1 VHNAAVDDHILRFAG
16 ALRQAGI
23 RISPPEVADALVAA
37 GAVDLEDRP
46 SFKSALRA
54 TLVKR
59 DFDLD
64 TFEQLFELYFSP
76 YGSREGD
83 LPPPL
88 QPRDLPPLPPGALDE
103 LGEELAALWAA
114 LRGADDMEL
123 ALLIREAARR
133 EGAGQIETVLQQGM
147 AGRMIL
153 QGMGL
158 GLGSDAALD
167 RFAQRLR
174 ESGMS
179 DEDAQAWRDAV
190 REQLDRLRA
199 AVRGFVRAEYD
210 RNEGASRES
219 RRARE
224 LAMRSIQAFTP
235 REAAEMSRLVEKLGQ
250 KLDSLRELRR
260 APRKRG
266 ALDMQ
271 RTWRTNLQTGGVPF
285 RLRWE
290 KPPQRRPQVVALC
303 DISNSVQGTVRLML
317 HFLYRLQDRFSRVR
331 SFVFVNDCTEVSDEF
346 LHYDA
351 ETAIARA
358 LQPEAIAYYS
368 ATSYGRSFERFLA
381 QYEDAVTS
389 RSIVIVLGDARGNY
403 TAPRADLLATIKGRA
418 RRVLWFNPEG
428 RLSWGLGDSAMNLY
442 LPHCTQAF
450 EVRTLGHLETA
461 IENLVGAAPR

>member
-1 VHNAAVDDHILRFAG
+1 VDEHIHRFAA
-16 ALRQAGI
+16 ALRMAGI

-37 GAVDLEDRP
+37 GSVDLEDRP

-64 TFEQLFELYFSP
+64 TFEQLFDLYFSP
-76 YGSREGD
+76 YGSRDDD
-83 LPPPL
+83 LPPPIEA
-88 QPRDLPPLPPGALDE
+88 RDLPPLPPGALDE
-103 LGEELAALWAA
+103 LGEELARLWQALQS
-114 LRGADDMEL
+114 ADDMEL
-123 ALLIREAARR
+123 ALLIRESARR
-133 EGAGQIETVLQQGM
+133 EGAGRIDTVLQQGM
-147 AGRMIL
+147 AGRLIL

-158 GLGSDAALD
+158 GMGSDAALD

-174 ESGMS
+174 EAGMS
-179 DEDAQAWRDAV
+179 DADVQAWRDAV

-210 RNEGASRES
+210 RNEGAMRES

-224 LAMRSIQAFTP
+224 LSMRSIDAFTP

-250 KLDSLRELRR
+250 KLDSLPELRR

-266 ALDMQ
+266 ALDMH
-271 RTWRTNLQTGGVPF
+271 RTWRSNLQTGGVPF

-290 KPPQRRPQVVALC
+290 KPPRRRPQVVALC
-303 DISNSVQGTVRLML
+303 DISNSVQSTVRLML

-331 SFVFVNDCTEVSDEF
+331 TFVFVSDCCEVSDEF

-351 ETAIARA
+351 ETAIAHA
-358 LQPEAIAYYS
+358 LAPKQIAYYS
-368 ATSYGRSFERFLA
+368 ATNYGRSFERFLA
-381 QYEDAVTS
+381 QYDDAVTS
-389 RSIVIVLGDARGNY
+389 RTIFLVLGDARGNY
-403 TAPRADLLATIKGRA
+403 TPPRADLLATVKGRA

-428 RLSWGLGDSAMNLY
+428 RLSWGLGDSTMNQY

-450 EVRTLGHLETA
+450 EVRTLAHLEMA
-461 IENLVGAAPR
+461 IENLVGAQPR

>member
-1 VHNAAVDDHILRFAG
+1 MPRMEEHIRRFAG
-16 ALRQAGI
+16 ALRQAGV

-37 GAVDLEDRP
+37 GAVDIEERP
-46 SFKSALRA
+46 SFKAALRA

-76 YGSREGD
+76 YGSRDAD
-83 LPPPL
+83 LPD
-88 QPRDLPPLPPGALDE
+88 QPEPRLDLPPLPPGALEE
-103 LGEELAALWAA
+103 LGEELAQLWDA
-114 LRGADDMEL
+114 LRNADDLEL

-133 EGAGQIETVLQQGM
+133 EGAGRIDTVLQQGM
-147 AGRMIL
+147 AGRMIM
-153 QGMGL
+153 QGTGL
-158 GLGSDAALD
+158 GMGSDAALD
-167 RFAQRLR
+167 RFAARLR
-174 ESGMS
+174 EAGMS
-179 DEDAQAWRDAV
+179 DEEAQAWRDAV

-210 RNEGASRES
+210 RNEGAQREG

-224 LAMRSIQAFTP
+224 LSMRSIDAITP
-235 REAAEMSRLVEKLGQ
+235 RETAEMSRLVERLGQ
-250 KLDSLRELRR
+250 KLDSLPELRK

-303 DISNSVQGTVRLML
+303 DISNSVQSTVRLML

-331 SFVFVNDCTEVSDEF
+331 TFVFVSDCTEVSEEF

-351 ETAIARA
+351 DTAITHA
-358 LQPEAIAYYS
+358 LAPQQIAYYS
-368 ATSYGRSFERFLA
+368 STSYGRSFERFLA
-381 QYEDAVTS
+381 QYDDAVTP
-389 RSIVIVLGDARGNY
+389 RTIVLILGDARGNY
-403 TAPRADLLATIKGRA
+403 TPPRPELLATIKGRA

-428 RLSWGLGDSAMNLY
+428 RLSWGLGDSTMPAY

-450 EVRTLGHLETA
+450 EVRTLAHLEAA
-461 IENLVGAAPR
+461 IENLVATPAR

>member
-1 VHNAAVDDHILRFAG
+1 MGDAMDEHILRFAG
-16 ALRQAGI
+16 ALRQAGV

-37 GAVDLEDRP
+37 GAVDIEERA
-46 SFKSALRA
+46 SFKAALQA

-64 TFEQLFELYFSP
+64 AFEQLFDLYFSP
-76 YGSREGD
+76 YGSREQD
-83 LPPPL
+83 LPP
-88 QPRDLPPLPPGALDE
+88 QPQESPELPPLPPGALDE
-103 LGEELAALWAA
+103 LGEELARLWAM
-114 LRGADDMEL
+114 LRGTDDLEL
-123 ALLIREAARR
+123 ALAIQETARR
-133 EGAGQIETVLQQGM
+133 EGAGRIDTVLQQGM
-147 AGRMIL
+147 AGRMIM
-153 QGMGL
+153 QAMGL

-179 DEDAQAWRDAV
+179 AEDAQAWRDAV

-210 RNEGASRES
+210 RNEGAQREN

-224 LAMRSIQAFTP
+224 LSMRSIDAISP
-235 REAAEMSRLVEKLGQ
+235 REVAEMSRLVERLGQ
-250 KLDSLRELRR
+250 KLDSLPELRKV
-260 APRKRG
+260 PRRRG

-271 RTWRTNLQTGGVPF
+271 RTWRSNLQTGGVPF

-303 DISNSVQGTVRLML
+303 DISNSVQSTVRLML

-331 SFVFVNDCTEVSDEF
+331 SFVFVNDCVEVSEEF

-351 ETAIARA
+351 DTAIAHA
-358 LQPEAIAYYS
+358 LQPKQIAYYS
-368 ATSYGRSFERFLA
+368 STSYGRSFERFLA
-381 QYEDAVTS
+381 QYDDAVSS
-389 RSIVIVLGDARGNY
+389 RTIVLILGDARCNY
-403 TAPRADLLATIKGRA
+403 TPPRAELLATIKGRA

-428 RLSWGLGDSAMNLY
+428 RLSWGLGDSTMPAY

-450 EVRTLGHLETA
+450 EVRTLAHLEAA
-461 IENLVGAAPR
+461 IESLVGSERR

>member
-1 VHNAAVDDHILRFAG
+1 VDEHIHRFAG

-76 YGSREGD
+76 YGSRDTD
-83 LPPPL
+83 LPPRPED
-88 QPRDLPPLPPGALDE
+88 PRDLPELPPGALDE
-103 LGEELAALWAA
+103 LGPELARLWDA
-114 LRGADDMEL
+114 LRRADDLEVS
-123 ALLIREAARR
+123 LLIRESARR
-133 EGAGQIETVLQQGM
+133 EGAGRIDTVLQQGM
-147 AGRMIL
+147 AGRLIL

-158 GLGSDAALD
+158 GMGSDAALD

-179 DEDAQAWRDAV
+179 DEEAQAWRDAV
-190 REQLDRLRA
+190 RQQLDRLRA

-210 RNEGASRES
+210 RNDGAVNES

-224 LAMRSIQAFTP
+224 LAMRSIDAFTP
-235 REAAEMSRLVEKLGQ
+235 REAAEMSRLVEHLGRKLH
-250 KLDSLRELRR
+250 SLPELR
-260 APRKRG
+260 K
-266 ALDMQ
+266 ALDMH
-271 RTWRTNLQTGGVPF
+271 RTWRSNLQTGGVPF

-290 KPPQRRPQVVALC
+290 KPPQRKPQVVALC
-303 DISNSVQGTVRLML
+303 DISNSVQSTVRLFL

-331 SFVFVNDCTEVSDEF
+331 TFVFVSDCTEVSEEF

-358 LQPEAIAYYS
+358 LQPKQIAYYS
-368 ATSYGRSFERFLA
+368 ATSYGRSLERFLS
-381 QYEDAVTS
+381 QYDDAVTS
-389 RSIVIVLGDARGNY
+389 RTIFLVLGDGRGNY
-403 TAPRADLLATIKGRA
+403 TSPRPELLASIKGRA

-428 RLSWGLGDSAMNLY
+428 RLSWGLGDSSMNAY

-450 EVRTLGHLETA
+450 EVRTLAHLEAA
-461 IENLVGAAPR
+461 IESLVGAPPR

>member
-1 VHNAAVDDHILRFAG
+1 VDEHIRRFAG

-37 GAVDLEDRP
+37 GTVDLDDRP
-46 SFKSALRA
+46 SFRSALRA

-64 TFEQLFELYFSP
+64 TFDQLFELYFSP
-76 YGSREGD
+76 YGSRADD
-83 LPPPL
+83 LPPKPEE
-88 QPRDLPPLPPGALDE
+88 PADLPPLPPGALDE
-103 LGEELAALWAA
+103 LGEELARLWQA
-114 LRGADDMEL
+114 LREADDVEL
-123 ALLIREAARR
+123 TLLIRETGRR
-133 EGAGQIETVLQQGM
+133 QGTGDVDSVLQQGM

-167 RFAQRLR
+167 RFAQALR

-179 DEDAQAWRDAV
+179 AEDAQAWRDAV
-190 REQLDRLRA
+190 RQQLDRLRA
-199 AVRGFVRAEYD
+199 AVRGYVRAEYD
-210 RNEGASRES
+210 RNEGAVREG

-224 LAMRSIQAFTP
+224 LAMRSIEAITP
-235 REAAEMSRLVEKLGQ
+235 RETAEMSRLVERLGRRF
-250 KLDSLRELRR
+250 DSMPELRR
-260 APRKRG
+260 APKRRG

-271 RTWRTNLQTGGVPF
+271 RTWRSNLQTGGVPF

-290 KPPQRRPQVVALC
+290 KPPRRRPQVVALC
-303 DISNSVQGTVRLML
+303 DISNSVQSTVRLML

-331 SFVFVNDCTEVSDEF
+331 TFVFVSDCTEVSEEF

-351 ETAIARA
+351 ETAISHA
-358 LQPEAIAYYS
+358 LQPQQIAYYS
-368 ATSYGRSFERFLA
+368 ATNYGRSLERFLA
-381 QYEDAVTS
+381 QYDDAVTS
-389 RSIVIVLGDARGNY
+389 RTIVLILGDARGNY
-403 TAPRADLLATIKGRA
+403 TPPRADLLATVKGRA

-428 RLSWGLGDSAMNLY
+428 RLSWGLGDSSMNAY

-450 EVRTLGHLETA
+450 EVRTLAHLEAA

>member
-1 VHNAAVDDHILRFAG
+1 MDEHIHRFAA

-37 GAVDLEDRP
+37 GAVDIEERTA
-46 SFKSALRA
+46 FKSALRA

-76 YGSREGD
+76 YGSRDTD
-83 LPPPL
+83 LPPRPED
-88 QPRDLPPLPPGALDE
+88 PRELPPLPPGALDE
-103 LGEELAALWAA
+103 LGPELARLWEA
-114 LRGADDMEL
+114 LRRADDLEL
-123 ALLIREAARR
+123 SLLIRESARR
-133 EGAGQIETVLQQGM
+133 EGAGRIDTVLQQGM
-147 AGRMIL
+147 AGRLIL

-158 GLGSDAALD
+158 GMGSDAALD

-179 DEDAQAWRDAV
+179 DEDAQAWRDAL
-190 REQLDRLRA
+190 RQQLDRLRA

-210 RNEGASRES
+210 RNDGAVNES

-224 LAMRSIQAFTP
+224 LAMRSIEAFTP
-235 REAAEMSRLVEKLGQ
+235 REAAEMSRLVERLGR
-250 KLDSLRELRR
+250 KLDSLPELRK
-260 APRKRG
+260 APRRKG
-266 ALDMQ
+266 ALDMH
-271 RTWRTNLQTGGVPF
+271 RTWRSNLQTGGVPF

-290 KPPQRRPQVVALC
+290 KPPQRKPQVVALC
-303 DISNSVQGTVRLML
+303 DISNSVQSTVRLFL

-331 SFVFVNDCTEVSDEF
+331 TFVFVSDCTEVSEEF

-358 LQPEAIAYYS
+358 LQPKQIAYYS
-368 ATSYGRSFERFLA
+368 ATSYGRSLERFLA
-381 QYEDAVTS
+381 QYDDAVTS
-389 RSIVIVLGDARGNY
+389 RTIFLVLGDGRGNY
-403 TAPRADLLATIKGRA
+403 TAPRAELLANIKGRA

-428 RLSWGLGDSAMNLY
+428 RLSWGLGDSSMNAY

-450 EVRTLGHLETA
+450 EVRTLAHLEAA
-461 IENLVGAAPR
+461 IESLVGAEAR

>member
-1 VHNAAVDDHILRFAG
+1 MEEHIHRFAV

-23 RISPPEVADALVAA
+23 RISPPEVADALIAA
-37 GAVDLEDRP
+37 GAVDIEDRP
-46 SFKSALRA
+46 SFRSALRA

-76 YGSREGD
+76 YGSRQTD
-83 LPPPL
+83 LPPRPEE
-88 QPRDLPPLPPGALDE
+88 PRALPPLPDGALDE
-103 LGEELAALWAA
+103 LGPELARLWAA
-114 LRGADDMEL
+114 LRTTDDLEL
-123 ALLIREAARR
+123 ALLIRETARR
-133 EGAGQIETVLQQGM
+133 EGAGSIDTVLQQGM
-147 AGRMIL
+147 AGRLIL

-179 DEDAQAWRDAV
+179 EEDAQAWRDAV
-190 REQLDRLRA
+190 RRQLDRLRA

-210 RNEGASRES
+210 RNDGALSES

-224 LAMRSIQAFTP
+224 LSMRSIEAFTP
-235 REAAEMSRLVEKLGQ
+235 RETAEMSRLVERLGR
-250 KLDSLRELRR
+250 KLDSLPELRR
-260 APRKRG
+260 APRRKG
-266 ALDMQ
+266 SLDMH
-271 RTWRTNLQTGGVPF
+271 RTWRSNLQTGGVPF

-290 KPPQRRPQVVALC
+290 DPPQRKPQVVALC
-303 DISNSVQGTVRLML
+303 DISNSVQSTVRLML

-331 SFVFVNDCTEVSDEF
+331 SFVFVSDCTEVSDEF

-351 ETAIARA
+351 ETAIAHA
-358 LQPEAIAYYS
+358 LQPKAIAYYS
-368 ATSYGRSFERFLA
+368 ATNYGRSLERFLA
-381 QYEDAVTS
+381 QYDDSITS
-389 RSIVIVLGDARGNY
+389 RSVVLVLGDARGNY
-403 TAPRADLLATIKGRA
+403 TNPRADLLGTIKGRA

-428 RLSWGLGDSAMNLY
+428 RLSWGLGDSSMNAY

-450 EVRTLGHLETA
+450 EVRTLAHLESA
-461 IENLVGAAPR
+461 IETLVGAARH

>member
-1 VHNAAVDDHILRFAG
+1 VDDHILRFAG

-23 RISPPEVADALVAA
+23 RISPPEVADALIAA

-46 SFKSALRA
+46 QFKSALRA

-76 YGSREGD
+76 YGSRDGD
-83 LPPPL
+83 LPPP
-88 QPRDLPPLPPGALDE
+88 PDTPDLPPLPPGALGE
-103 LGEELAALWAA
+103 LGEELAALWEM
-114 LRGADDMEL
+114 LRGSEDMEL
-123 ALLIREAARR
+123 ALQIREAARR
-133 EGAGQIETVLQQGM
+133 EGAGRIDTVLQQGM
-147 AGRMIL
+147 AGRMIM

-158 GLGSDAALD
+158 GMGSDAALD
-167 RFAQRLR
+167 RFAARLR
-174 ESGMS
+174 EAGMS
-179 DEDAQAWRDAV
+179 DADAQAWRDAV

-210 RNEGASRES
+210 RNEGALQQG

-224 LAMRSIQAFTP
+224 LSMRSIAAFTP
-235 REAAEMSRLVEKLGQ
+235 REAAEMSRLVEQLGR
-250 KLDSLRELRR
+250 KLDSLPELRR

-266 ALDMQ
+266 ALDMH
-271 RTWRTNLQTGGVPF
+271 RTWRSNLQTGGVPF

-303 DISNSVQGTVRLML
+303 DISNSVQSTVRLML

-331 SFVFVNDCTEVSDEF
+331 TFVFVSDCTEVSEEF

-351 ETAIARA
+351 ETAIAHA
-358 LQPEAIAYYS
+358 LQPKQIAYYS
-368 ATSYGRSFERFLA
+368 STSYGRSLERFLA
-381 QYEDAVTS
+381 QYDDAVTS
-389 RSIVIVLGDARGNY
+389 RSIVLVLGDARGNY
-403 TAPRADLLATIKGRA
+403 TPHRADLLATIKGRA

-428 RLSWGLGDSAMNLY
+428 RLSWGLGDSAMNAY

-450 EVRTLGHLETA
+450 EVRTLSHLEAA

>member
-1 VHNAAVDDHILRFAG
+1 MDEHILRFAA

-37 GAVDLEDRP
+37 GAVDLDDRP
-46 SFKSALRA
+46 TFRSALRG

-64 TFEQLFELYFSP
+64 TFDQLFELYFSP

-83 LPPPL
+83 LPPPP
-88 QPRDLPPLPPGALDE
+88 QSRDLPPLPPGALDE
-103 LGEELAALWAA
+103 LGEELSRLWEA
-114 LRGADDMEL
+114 LRSADDIEL
-123 ALLIREAARR
+123 ALLIRETARR
-133 EGAGQIETVLQQGM
+133 EGAGRIDTVLQQGM

-158 GLGSDAALD
+158 GMGSDAALD

-174 ESGMS
+174 EAGMS
-179 DEDAQAWRDAV
+179 DADVQAWRDAV

-210 RNEGASRES
+210 RNESAVREG

-224 LAMRSIQAFTP
+224 LSMRSIDALSP
-235 REAAEMSRLVEKLGQ
+235 RESAEMTRLVERLGR
-250 KLDSLRELRR
+250 KLDSLPELRR
-260 APRKRG
+260 TRRRRG

-271 RTWRTNLQTGGVPF
+271 RTWRSNLQTGGVPF

-290 KPPQRRPQVVALC
+290 KPPRRRPQVVALC
-303 DISNSVQGTVRLML
+303 DISNSVQSTVRLML

-331 SFVFVNDCTEVSDEF
+331 TFVFVSDCTEVSDEF

-351 ETAIARA
+351 ETAISHA
-358 LQPEAIAYYS
+358 LQPKQIAYYS
-368 ATSYGRSFERFLA
+368 STNYGRSLERFLA
-381 QYEDAVTS
+381 QYDDAVTS
-389 RSIVIVLGDARGNY
+389 RTIVLVLGDARGNY
-403 TAPRADLLATIKGRA
+403 TAPRPELLAAVKGRA

-428 RLSWGLGDSAMNLY
+428 RLSWGLGDSSMTAY
-442 LPHCTQAF
+442 LPHVTQAF
-450 EVRTLGHLETA
+450 EVRTLAHLEAA
-461 IENLVGAAPR
+461 IENLVGAEKR

>member
-1 VHNAAVDDHILRFAG
+1 MDEHIHRFAG

-59 DFDLD
+59 DYDLD
-64 TFEQLFELYFSP
+64 TFEHLFELYFSP

-83 LPPPL
+83 LPPAPL
-88 QPRDLPPLPPGALDE
+88 EPLDLPPLPPGALEE
-103 LGEELAALWAA
+103 LGEELARLWQA
-114 LRGADDMEL
+114 LRSSDDLEL
-123 ALLIREAARR
+123 ALLIREAAR
-133 EGAGQIETVLQQGM
+133 EQGAGRIDTVLQQGM
-147 AGRMIL
+147 AGRMIM

-174 ESGMS
+174 DSGMS

-190 REQLDRLRA
+190 REQLDRLRT

-210 RNEGASRES
+210 RNEGAARES

-224 LAMRSIQAFTP
+224 LSMRSIDAITP
-235 REAAEMSRLVEKLGQ
+235 REKAEMTRLVERLGE
-250 KLDSLRELRR
+250 KLDSLPELRR
-260 APRKRG
+260 APRRRG
-266 ALDMQ
+266 ALDMH
-271 RTWRTNLQTGGVPF
+271 RTWRSNLQTGGVPF

-303 DISNSVQGTVRLML
+303 DISNSVQSTVRLFL

-331 SFVFVNDCTEVSDEF
+331 TFVFVSDCTEVSDEF
-346 LHYDA
+346 VHYDA
-351 ETAIARA
+351 ETAISRA
-358 LQPEAIAYYS
+358 LMPEQIPYYS

-381 QYEDAVTS
+381 QYDDAVTH
-389 RSIVIVLGDARGNY
+389 RTIVLIIGDGRGNY
-403 TAPRADLLATIKGRA
+403 TPARADLLATIKGRA

-428 RLSWGLGDSAMNLY
+428 RLSWGLGDSAMQLY
-442 LPHCTQAF
+442 TPHCTQAF
-450 EVRTLGHLETA
+450 EVRTLSHLEAA
-461 IENLVGAAPR
+461 IENLVGLPPR